1 MNKDNND
8 KGKLIKLEKKDRK
21 LIKKIDKNSKW
32 EELEDIKELE
42 EEIKDLDIKKDFIG
56 LGCSRYLIESAD
68 KGELDIEELFRNCR
82 EAEKV
87 RTRVRKKQAKSKG
100 KVGKG
105 GLIKGNLGRE
115 KNIKDI
121 DSKQMKPKNVEKSIV
136 IEKAEDISSK
146 LKDILGQ
153 KIKSTDNI
161 GTMLTKTTIN
171 YSLDALLGIILYA
184 MEATDNLAGQ
194 VFIGGSLLSTISVI
208 ASYIYEFSTGEK
220 IITDKIEWLKSQFKK
235 LESYLLSKGFTFFT
249 KKKVDKKKKKKKP
262 FDKGGKGDDNDDD
275 DNDDDDD
282 SYFFDF
288 NEYDNENV
296 INEIVETKEE
306 TNQQNLN
313 ENTNK
318 PNEGLTNQD
327 LISLI
332 LSQNSQQSNQILRD
346 ANLNQL
352 FKQNANN
359 PIRNIQSEPVN
370 LPPQEPVNLPPQEP
384 ENIQQD
390 PVNLN
395 PEPEST
401 SFMGSI
407 AGTLGGI
414 LGGSY
419 WLNNHIMNSNLGE
432 TGNIINEPILQQ
444 GISLQGEPQA
454 GQEGTG
460 QGISLQGEPQAG
472 QEGIS
477 LQGEPQA
484 GQEGTGQGG
493 TGQEFFD
500 KNSQEFEELQDQLDI
515 EKEKRQEQQKKLEE
529 TKEELQIEK
538 ENREEQQR
546 KINEA
551 IDDMELRGQAWGLF
565 GAPSSKVGNAG
576 LNSLLLGMKAVDNAR
591 NLYFNKEQE
600 EQLSLMEDIE
610 QQAELA
616 QQNVIES
623 ERQNELLQSKNE
635 KLNVE
640 LNLIRAQQGLTEERK
655 MTQEEADIV
664 EEQRLQ
670 EEKIEDERIKR
681 QQQQTERELLD
692 YQNQLEELER
702 INRERET
709 ERVMESISLENILSP
724 QERSPP
730 PENNSLIQPMGDT
743 NSLVAEQVLT
753 PIIRNRP
760 AMGIRNP
767 DKELIYNT
775 INRPFRTDRL
785 PNGNVRP
792 NDVLF
797 SFFQGEQLNNFPEN
811 IRELVGERVREM
823 KRQRPKGSTTSKL
836 STSQMREIADIIR
849 NTK

>member
-32 EELEDIKELE
+32 EQLEDIKELE

-87 RTRVRKKQAKSKG
+87 RIRVRKKQVKGKG

-105 GLIKGNLGRE
+105 GLIKGNIGRE

-121 DSKQMKPKNVEKSIV
+121 DSKQMKPKNEDKSIV

-146 LKDILGQ
+146 IKDVLGE
-153 KIKSTDNI
+153 KIKSTDDI
-161 GTMLTKTTIN
+161 GTLFKKLFIN

-306 TNQQNLN
+306 TKQESNQQNLN
-313 ENTNK
+313 ENTNQQA
-318 PNEGLTNQD
+318 NQGLTNQD

-332 LSQNSQQSNQILRD
+332 LSQNTQQSDQVLRD
-346 ANLNQL
+346 ANLNQI

-359 PIRNIQSEPVN
+359 PIKNTESENKKSEPVN
-370 LPPQEPVNLPPQEP
+370 TQSENIPPQEAEI
-384 ENIQQD
+384 IQQD

-395 PEPEST
+395 PEPETT

-414 LGGSY
+414 LGGTY

-444 GISLQGEPQA
+444 GVNLQGEAQV

-460 QGISLQGEPQAG
+460 L
-472 QEGIS
+472 
-477 LQGEPQA
+477 
-484 GQEGTGQGG
+484 GG

-515 EKEKRQEQQKKLEE
+515 EKENRQEQQKKLEE
-529 TKEELQIEK
+529 TKDELQIEK
-538 ENREEQQR
+538 ENKQEQQR

-565 GAPSSKVGNAG
+565 GAPSSKVASSGI
-576 LNSLLLGMKAVDNAR
+576 NSLILGMKAVDNAR

-655 MTQEEADIV
+655 MTQEESDIV

-670 EEKIEDERIKR
+670 EDKIEDDRIKR

-692 YQNQLEELER
+692 YQNQLEEQER

-730 PENNSLIQPMGDT
+730 PENNSLLQPMGDT
-743 NSLVAEQVLT
+743 DSLVAEQVLT

-785 PNGNVRP
+785 INGNVRP

-797 SFFQGEQLNNFPEN
+797 SFFQGDQLNNFPEN

>member
-87 RTRVRKKQAKSKG
+87 RTRVRKKQVKSKG

-136 IEKAEDISSK
+136 IEKAEGISSK

-194 VFIGGSLLSTISVI
+194 VFIGGSLFSIISVI
-208 ASYIYEFSTGEK
+208 ASYIYEVSTGEK

-262 FDKGGKGDDNDDD
+262 FDKGGKGDDDDD

-296 INEIVETKEE
+296 INEIVETKEETKEE

-370 LPPQEPVNLPPQEP
+370 LPPQEP

-432 TGNIINEPILQQ
+432 TRNIINEPILQQ
-444 GISLQGEPQA
+444 GINLQGEPQ
-454 GQEGTG
+454 T
-460 QGISLQGEPQAG
+460 
-472 QEGIS
+472 
-477 LQGEPQA
+477 

-515 EKEKRQEQQKKLEE
+515 EKENRQEQQKKLEE
-529 TKEELQIEK
+529 TKDELEIEK

-565 GAPSSKVGNAG
+565 GAPSSKVASSGI
-576 LNSLLLGMKAVDNAR
+576 NSLILGMKAVDNAR

-600 EQLSLMEDIE
+600 EQLTLMEDIE

-616 QQNVIES
+616 QRNIIES
-623 ERQNELLQSKNE
+623 ERQNDLLQSKNE

-655 MTQEEADIV
+655 MTQEEVNIV

-692 YQNQLEELER
+692 YQNQLEEQER

-730 PENNSLIQPMGDT
+730 PENNSLLQPMGDT
-743 NSLVAEQVLT
+743 DSLVAEQVLT

-785 PNGNVRP
+785 INGNVRP

-797 SFFQGEQLNNFPEN
+797 SFFQGDQLNNFPEN

>member
-87 RTRVRKKQAKSKG
+87 RTRVRKKQVKSKG
-100 KVGKG
+100 KTGKG
-105 GLIKGNLGRE
+105 GLIKNNLGRE

-136 IEKAEDISSK
+136 IEKAEGISSK

-161 GTMLTKTTIN
+161 TTMLTKTTIN

-184 MEATDNLAGQ
+184 MEATDNLTGQ
-194 VFIGGSLLSTISVI
+194 VFIGGSLFSIISVI
-208 ASYIYEFSTGEK
+208 ASYIYEVSTGEK

-262 FDKGGKGDDNDDD
+262 FDKGGKGDDDD

-306 TNQQNLN
+306 TKEETNQQNLN

-318 PNEGLTNQD
+318 PNEGLANQD

-370 LPPQEPVNLPPQEP
+370 LPPQEPVNLPPQEA
-384 ENIQQD
+384 EIIQQD

-444 GISLQGEPQA
+444 GISLQGEPQ
-454 GQEGTG
+454 T
-460 QGISLQGEPQAG
+460 
-472 QEGIS
+472 
-477 LQGEPQA
+477 

-493 TGQEFFD
+493 TGREFFD
-500 KNSQEFEELQDQLDI
+500 NNLQEFEELQDQLDI
-515 EKEKRQEQQKKLEE
+515 EKENRQEQQKKLEE
-529 TKEELQIEK
+529 TKDELEIEK
-538 ENREEQQR
+538 ENKQEQQR

-565 GAPSSKVGNAG
+565 GAPSSKVASSG

-600 EQLSLMEDIE
+600 EQLTLMEDIE

-616 QQNVIES
+616 QRNAIENI
-623 ERQNELLQSKNE
+623 RQNELLQSKNE

-655 MTQEEADIV
+655 MTQEESDIV

-692 YQNQLEELER
+692 YQNQLEEEER

-730 PENNSLIQPMGDT
+730 PENNSLIKKPVLILDNTELQ
-743 NSLVAEQVLT
+743 SLAQQVIT
-753 PIIRNRP
+753 GVSTRPTRP

-767 DKELIYNT
+767 DKELIYDT

-797 SFFQGEQLNNFPEN
+797 SFFQGEQLNIFPEN
-811 IRELVGERVREM
+811 IRELVGERVRQM

-849 NTK
+849 NT

>member
-32 EELEDIKELE
+32 EDLEDIKELE

-87 RTRVRKKQAKSKG
+87 RTRVRKKQVKSKG
-100 KVGKG
+100 KTGKG

-146 LKDILGQ
+146 IKDVLGQ

-194 VFIGGSLLSTISVI
+194 VFIGGSLFSIISVI

-235 LESYLLSKGFTFFT
+235 LEAYLLSKGFTFFT

-306 TNQQNLN
+306 TKEENLN

-384 ENIQQD
+384 VNLPPQE

-444 GISLQGEPQA
+444 GVNLQGEAQA

-460 QGISLQGEPQAG
+460 L
-472 QEGIS
+472 
-477 LQGEPQA
+477 
-484 GQEGTGQGG
+484 GG

-515 EKEKRQEQQKKLEE
+515 EKENRQEQQKKLEE
-529 TKEELQIEK
+529 TKDELQIEK
-538 ENREEQQR
+538 ENKQEQQR

-565 GAPSSKVGNAG
+565 GAPSSKVASSG
-576 LNSLLLGMKAVDNAR
+576 LNSLILGMKAVDNAR

-600 EQLSLMEDIE
+600 EQLTLMEDIE

-616 QQNVIES
+616 QRNIIES

-655 MTQEEADIV
+655 MTQEESDIV

-692 YQNQLEELER
+692 YQNQLEEQER

-730 PENNSLIQPMGDT
+730 PENNSLVQPMGDT
-743 NSLVAEQVLT
+743 DSLVAEQILT

-760 AMGIRNP
+760 PMGIRNA

-797 SFFQGEQLNNFPEN
+797 SFFQGDQLNNFPEN